1 MEEQSPAAAA
11 PTGSGGRPPAEG
23 SSPLRCDDSRHGDGA
38 EAVVSSRGVVR

>member
-23 SSPLRCDDSRHGDGA
+23 RHGDGA

>member
-11 PTGSGGRPPAEG
+11 PTGSGLELGQHKQGGPP
-23 SSPLRCDDSRHGDGA
+23 RHGDGA